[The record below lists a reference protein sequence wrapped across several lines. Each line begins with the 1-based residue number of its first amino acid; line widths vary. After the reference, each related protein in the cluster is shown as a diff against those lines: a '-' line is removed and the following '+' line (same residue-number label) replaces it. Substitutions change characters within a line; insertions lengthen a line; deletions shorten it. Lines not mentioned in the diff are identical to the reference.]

1 MLLKLLTPVLS
12 TIVIRRLRVGPEE
25 AVAAL
30 AEAEA
35 IFGEVDTLL
44 ADGRSFLLA
53 TEQPS
58 YIGNR
63 LVMCSCLQFL
73 KIKCHAVY
81 FSMLN
86 KTVQES

>member
-1 MLLKLLTPVLS
+1 M
-12 TIVIRRLRVGPEE
+12 GPEE

-58 YIGNR
+58 YIGTGNR
-63 LVMCSCLQFL
+63 LVMCSCLQ
-73 KIKCHAVY
+73 CHAVY

-86 KTVQES
+86 KTAQES

>member
-1 MLLKLLTPVLS
+1 MGPV
-12 TIVIRRLRVGPEE
+12 E
-25 AVAAL
+25 AVAGL

-58 YIGNR
+58 YIGTGNR

-86 KTVQES
+86 KTAQES